1 MRTNEKVDFSKFGKS
16 FQEKLCQLILHDRP
30 FADQI
35 GEVLEYGFF
44 ELKHLQVFA
53 RKIYEYKKDY
63 GVHPTVEIMTTVF
76 RTSLE
81 DENEATQQM
90 VRDYFARTMSSE
102 VSDRESKYI
111 KEKTLEFCRKQSLK
125 KAMIKSVDL
134 LQSSSFD
141 EISHLIEEAIK
152 LGSDNDFGYDYVKDF
167 EQRFLTRARNP
178 VSTGWSE
185 VDSISKGGLGSKE
198 LGVVIAPTGAGKSMM
213 LVHLGA
219 QALKQGKNVVHY
231 TLELGDTVVASRYDS
246 CLTGVKLGELF
257 SYKDLI
263 YDKVQ
268 DIEGRLIV
276 KEYPTKSA
284 SPATIRAHLER
295 VQQRGT
301 NVDMVIVDYG
311 DLLRPS
317 IIRKEKRHELETIY
331 EDLRAIGQDFQ
342 CPIWTASQ
350 TNRSG
355 LNATVVTMEEISE
368 AFKKSFVADFICTVS
383 RTKDDKMANTGIMF
397 VAKNRNGPDGM
408 QFPLFMDTS
417 NIRIKVL
424 EASEENFTRIT
435 TAREQKE
442 TLAEKYKK
450 HRKEIRN
457 V

>member
-1 MRTNEKVDFSKFGKS
+1 VDFSKFGKS

-30 FADQI
+30 FSDQI
-35 GEVLEYGFF
+35 GEVLDYSFF

-53 RKIYEYKKDY
+53 RKIYDYKKDY
-63 GVHPTVEIMTTVF
+63 SVHPTVDIMTTVL
-76 RTSLE
+76 RTTLDE
-81 DENEATQQM
+81 ENEATKQM
-90 VRDYFARTMSSE
+90 VRDYFARTMASE
-102 VSDRESKYI
+102 VSEQESAFI
-111 KEKTLEFCRKQSLK
+111 KEQAIDFCRKQCLK

-134 LQSSSFD
+134 LHNSSFD
-141 EISHLIEEAIK
+141 EISHLIKEAIK
-152 LGSDNDFGYDYVKDF
+152 LGSDNDFGYDYLQDF
-167 EQRFLTRARNP
+167 EERFLTKARNP
-178 VSTGWSE
+178 VPTGWSE
-185 VDSISKGGLGSKE
+185 IDAISKGGLGSKE

-219 QALKQGKNVVHY
+219 EALKQGKNVVHY

-257 SYKDLI
+257 SFKDLI

-268 DIEGRLIV
+268 KIEGKLIV

-284 SPATIRAHLER
+284 SPATIRTHLER

-301 NVDMVIVDYG
+301 KVDMVIVDYG

-331 EDLRAIGQDFQ
+331 EDLRAIGQEFG

-368 AFKKSFVADFICTVS
+368 AFNKCFVADFICTVS
-383 RTKDDKMANTGIMF
+383 RTKDDKIANTGIMF

-417 NIRIKVL
+417 NVKIKVL

-450 HRKEIRN
+450 HRKEVRN

>member
-1 MRTNEKVDFSKFGKS
+1 LRTDEKVDFSKFGKS
-16 FQEKLCQLILHDRP
+16 FQEKLCQLILHERS

-35 GEVLEYGFF
+35 GEVLDYSFF

-53 RKIYEYKKDY
+53 RKVYDYKKDY
-63 GVHPTVEIMTTVF
+63 AVHPTVEIMTTVL
-76 RTSLE
+76 RTSLD
-81 DENEATQQM
+81 DENEATKQM
-90 VRDYFARTMSSE
+90 VRDYFVRTMSSQ
-102 VSDRESKYI
+102 VSEQESQYI
-111 KEKTLEFCRKQSLK
+111 KEQAIDFCRKQSLK

-134 LQSSSFD
+134 LHNSSFD
-141 EISHLIEEAIK
+141 EIAHLIKEAIK
-152 LGSDNDFGYDYVKDF
+152 LGSDNDFGYDYLQDF
-167 EQRFLTRARNP
+167 EERFLKKARNP

-185 VDSISKGGLGSKE
+185 IDAINEGGLGSKE

-219 QALKQGKNVVHY
+219 EALKQGKNVVHY
-231 TLELGDTVVASRYDS
+231 TLELSDTAVASRYDS
-246 CLTGVKLGELF
+246 CITGVKLGELF
-257 SYKDLI
+257 SFKDLI
-263 YDKVQ
+263 YDKIQ
-268 DIEGRLIV
+268 NIEGKLIV

-284 SPATIRAHLER
+284 TPATIRAHLER
-295 VQQRGT
+295 IQLRGT
-301 NVDMVIVDYG
+301 KVDLVIVDYG

-331 EDLRAIGQDFQ
+331 EDLRAIGQDFK
-342 CPIWTASQ
+342 CPVWTASQ

-368 AFKKSFVADFICTVS
+368 AFNKCFVADFICTVS
-383 RTKDDKMANTGIMF
+383 RTKDDKMANTGILF

-417 NIRIKVL
+417 NVKIKVL

-450 HRKEIRN
+450 HRKDVRN